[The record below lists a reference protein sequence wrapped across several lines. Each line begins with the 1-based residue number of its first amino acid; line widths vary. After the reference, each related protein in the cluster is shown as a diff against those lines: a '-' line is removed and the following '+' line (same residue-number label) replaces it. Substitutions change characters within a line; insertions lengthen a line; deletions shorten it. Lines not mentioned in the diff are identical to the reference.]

1 MIMPSYTTLPESM
14 LSNNAILS
22 KFASSSLAGLRGLGC
37 DCSDTDDSGNCL
49 DPECCPGDPGCDT
62 TTLNCPGDPGCP
74 TSTGSG
80 TTLNY
85 PPATGGSGTG
95 WTSASCASSGGVLQS
110 DGSCLITGGSINVG
124 GSTTTTPTITSSTGL
139 TPAQQN
145 AIIQGSTQTA
155 KIIAAGATGV
165 TVLPNGAIVQNSALT
180 SGLLNSSTLT
190 SMLPILLIV
199 GAIALLAGRH

>member
-14 LSNNAILS
+14 LSSNAILS

-37 DCSDTDDSGNCL
+37 DCSDMDDSGNCL
-49 DPECCPGDPGCDT
+49 DPECCPGDPGCGT
-62 TTLNCPGDPGCP
+62 TTTTPVSTPVTLNCPGDPGCP
-74 TSTGSG
+74 TSS
-80 TTLNY
+80 
-85 PPATGGSGTG
+85 SSSG

-110 DGSCLITGGSINVG
+110 DGSCLITGGSTINVG